1 MEINLAAQRKKH
13 LERLH
18 ATGSPHKALILI
30 LSPRGPF
37 GNHSVF
43 QSKCYFSSLLW
54 RFNWLNLLWS
64 YTANLPSHCT
74 LWDPEKRRWM
84 PYFFLFPVCHPGPH
98 PQMVFGKQ
106 QDKVSERRVPL
117 GDSGKLFHAPATAP
131 GVFFTSSSYLSCG
144 RQDFYVKTHLRY
156 PPKSWATTAE
166 QKNITSSR
174 LLAVPH
180 ILSGVWCEH
189 FYPYRRWRRSQKIAV
204 IKFWVQKKKNPI
216 TRIRRFCKPTRVKIV
231 INAASSCFSLG
242 SIFTTLWLGSGLVPA
257 QKPLGKSLKMIKF
270 CSRMPVLAA
279 TNSTEISIHSITIR
293 VEANS

>member
-1 MEINLAAQRKKH
+1 MQTDLNSLIYLIHTNTPWKRAKQTDIFIIMEINLAAQRRKH

-144 RQDFYVKTHLRY
+144 RQFLC
-156 PPKSWATTAE
+156 
-166 QKNITSSR
+166 KNTP
-174 LLAVPH
+174 A
-180 ILSGVWCEH
+180 LS
-189 FYPYRRWRRSQKIAV
+189 A
-204 IKFWVQKKKNPI
+204 
-216 TRIRRFCKPTRVKIV
+216 
-231 INAASSCFSLG
+231 
-242 SIFTTLWLGSGLVPA
+242 
-257 QKPLGKSLKMIKF
+257 
-270 CSRMPVLAA
+270 
-279 TNSTEISIHSITIR
+279 
-293 VEANS
+293 